1 MSAQGQR
8 IADADSAPAA
18 LSAVRELSPV
28 DYSRWDAFVQAH
40 PEATFYHLSGWKEV
54 IGGHLRHPTRYLYVE
69 RDGQMEGVLPLA
81 RVKSWLFGDAL
92 ISLPFLV
99 YGGPVSRSPEAT
111 GRLIEHAAAL
121 ADEMGVDYLELRNR
135 RPLTDW
141 PRKERYVTFRKEI
154 DPDPEVNLKAIP
166 RKQRAM
172 VRKGIKAGLEA
183 EMDGSADR
191 LYDVLSE
198 CKRNL
203 GTPFFAGSYL
213 QNVADTF
220 GDDCEILTIT
230 RDGEPVASVMSFRF
244 RDEILPYY
252 GGGIASARDVAGN
265 DFLYWKVMERAAL
278 QGIRIFDYGR
288 SQKDTGPYRFKK
300 HWGFEP
306 EPLSYEYHL
315 VKAQQVPQLDPSNK
329 RYQQAIKAWARLP
342 LPVARLIGPPLARRL
357 G

>member
-1 MSAQGQR
+1 MSAQVQR
-8 IADADSAPAA
+8 VADPAPAA
-18 LSAVRELSPV
+18 LSAVQELSPV
-28 DYSRWDAFVQAH
+28 DYARWDAFVRAH
-40 PEATFYHLSGWKEV
+40 PDATFYHLSGWKEV
-54 IGGHLRHPTRYLYVE
+54 IGGYLRHPTRYLYVE
-69 RDGQMEGVLPLA
+69 RDGQMEGILPLA

-99 YGGPVSRSPEAT
+99 YGGPVSRSAEAT
-111 GRLIEHAAAL
+111 RCLIEHAAAL

-135 RPLTDW
+135 RPITDW

-183 EMDGSADR
+183 EMDSRADR
-191 LYDVLSE
+191 LYAVLSE

-203 GTPFFAGSYL
+203 GTPFFSRGYL
-213 QNVADTF
+213 QAVKETF
-220 GDDCEILTIT
+220 GDDVEILTIT
-230 RDGEPVASVMSFRF
+230 RDGATMASVMSFRF

-252 GGGIASARDVAGN
+252 GGGGASARAVAGN
-265 DFLYWKVMERAAL
+265 DFLYWKVMEQAAE
-278 QGIRIFDYGR
+278 QGIRLFDYGR

-306 EPLSYEYHL
+306 EPLSYEFYL
-315 VKAQQVPQLDPSNK
+315 VRATEMPQLDPSNK
-329 RYQQAIKAWARLP
+329 RYQALIRAWTRLP
-342 LPVARLIGPPLARRL
+342 LPVARLVGPPIARRL